1 MSDLT
6 PIVAVVDDDLS
17 VRRGMERLLRSG
29 GYRVKTFASAA
40 EFRASERLES
50 IACLVLD
57 VRMPGPSGLDLQ
69 ETLRVEA
76 RHIPIVFISGH
87 GDIAVVVRAMKG
99 GAVDFLAK
107 PFEDRELFG
116 AIEQAIA
123 KRGGGPAAARV

>member
-1 MSDLT
+1 MSRPV

-29 GYRVKTFASAA
+29 GYQVRTFASAV
-40 EFRASERLES
+40 EFRASERVEP

-57 VRMPGPSGLDLQ
+57 VRMPGASGLDLQ
-69 ETLRVEA
+69 ETLRAEE
-76 RHIPIVFISGH
+76 RDIPIVFISGH

-107 PFEDRELFG
+107 PFEDQELFE

-123 KRGGGPAAARV
+123 KRGGGQAAARV

>member
-1 MSDLT
+1 MSRLA

-29 GYRVKTFASAA
+29 GYQVRTFASAA
-40 EFRASERLES
+40 EFRASDRVEP

-57 VRMPGPSGLDLQ
+57 VRMPGASGLDLQ
-69 ETLRVEA
+69 EILRTEG
-76 RHIPIVFISGH
+76 RDLPIVFISGH

-107 PFEDRELFG
+107 PFEDQELFG

-123 KRGGGPAAARV
+123 RRGGDQAAARV

>member
-1 MSDLT
+1 MSRPV

-29 GYRVKTFASAA
+29 GYQVRTFSSAV
-40 EFRASERLES
+40 EFRAADRVEP

-57 VRMPGPSGLDLQ
+57 VRMPGASGLDLQ
-69 ETLRVEA
+69 ETLRAEE
-76 RHIPIVFISGH
+76 RDIPIVFISGH

-107 PFEDRELFG
+107 PFEDQELFE

-123 KRGGGPAAARV
+123 KRGGGQAAARV

>member
-1 MSDLT
+1 MSRLA

-29 GYRVKTFASAA
+29 GYQVRTFASAA
-40 EFRASERLES
+40 EFRASDRVEP

-57 VRMPGPSGLDLQ
+57 VRMPGASGLDLQ
-69 ETLRVEA
+69 EMLRTDE
-76 RHIPIVFISGH
+76 RDLPIVFISGH

-107 PFEDRELFG
+107 PFEDQELFG

-123 KRGGGPAAARV
+123 RRGGGQAAARV

>member
-1 MSDLT
+1 MSRLA

-29 GYRVKTFASAA
+29 GYQVRTFASAA
-40 EFRASERLES
+40 EFRASDRVEP

-57 VRMPGPSGLDLQ
+57 VRMPGASGLDLQ
-69 ETLRVEA
+69 EMLRTEE
-76 RHIPIVFISGH
+76 RDLPIVFISGH

-107 PFEDRELFG
+107 PFEDQELFG

-123 KRGGGPAAARV
+123 RRGGGQAAARV

>member
-1 MSDLT
+1 MSRVSPL
-6 PIVAVVDDDLS
+6 VAVVDDDLS

-29 GYRVKTFASAA
+29 GYRVKTYASAA
-40 EFRASERLES
+40 EFRASERVEP

-69 ETLRVEA
+69 ETLRVEE
-76 RHIPIVFISGH
+76 RDIPIVFISGH

-107 PFEDRELFG
+107 PFEDQELFG

-123 KRGGGPAAARV
+123 RRGGGAAAAHV

>member
-1 MSDLT
+1 MT
-6 PIVAVVDDDLS
+6 RPVPIVAVVDDDLS

-29 GYRVKTFASAA
+29 GYQVRTFASAV
-40 EFRASERLES
+40 EFRASECQEP

-57 VRMPGPSGLDLQ
+57 VRMPGASGLDLQ
-69 ETLRVEA
+69 ETLRAEE
-76 RHIPIVFISGH
+76 RDIPIVFISGH

-107 PFEDRELFG
+107 PFEDQELFE

-123 KRGGGPAAARV
+123 KRGGGQAAARV